1 MAEKKGKKGR
11 IDAAFLDEL
20 DAIDAQDM
28 KDLANLDAV
37 AKSAKSTIG
46 LKKSTEEK
54 ADKRE
59 IYLLTATEQ
68 KNLNDYCHNNG
79 LKKSSLIR
87 KLLRDN
93 GMLED
98 PNQEEGSG

>member
-1 MAEKKGKKGR
+1 MAKRKGGK
-11 IDAAFLDEL
+11 IDADFLDEL
-20 DAIDAQDM
+20 DAIEAQDK
-28 KDLANLDAV
+28 KDLENLDAV
-37 AKSAKSTIG
+37 ARSAKSKIG
-46 LKKSTEEK
+46 LRKSSEEK

-68 KNLNDYCHNNG
+68 TNLNNYCHAHG

-93 GMLED
+93 GMLEE
-98 PNQEEGSG
+98 QTEK